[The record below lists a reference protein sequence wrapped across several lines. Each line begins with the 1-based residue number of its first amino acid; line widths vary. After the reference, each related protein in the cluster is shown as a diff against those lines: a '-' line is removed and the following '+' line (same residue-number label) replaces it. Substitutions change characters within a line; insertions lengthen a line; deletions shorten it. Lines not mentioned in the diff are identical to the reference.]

1 MGTEPVQFSRQGD
14 LVFLGLYKH
23 TYTYRGPNKHGW
35 KLCHNTCFILSTT
48 SKQVRNRQNVK
59 TNIAFPPKNRAES
72 FITLAG
78 LARLM

>member
-1 MGTEPVQFSRQGD
+1 M
-14 LVFLGLYKH
+14 LKKAL
-23 TYTYRGPNKHGW
+23 GPNKPGW
-35 KLCHNTCFILSTT
+35 KLCHNTCFIPSRKQSTT